1 MKSIIKVCNLN
12 TIEDVNKVRSAVSSN
27 QGVIA
32 CQINK
37 EKGEINVVYD
47 NYFLT
52 LDKIIES
59 VEDVGYTVI

>member
-1 MKSIIKVCNLN
+1 MKSVIRVCNLN
-12 TIEDVNKVRSAVSSN
+12 TIEDVNKVRSAISSN

-32 CQINK
+32 CQINI

-59 VEDVGYTVI
+59 VEDKGYTVI

>member
-1 MKSIIKVCNLN
+1 MKSVIRVCNLN
-12 TIEDVNKVRSAVSSN
+12 TIEDVNKVRSAISSN

-59 VEDVGYTVI
+59 VEDKGYTVI

>member
-1 MKSIIKVCNLN
+1 MKSVIKVCNLN
-12 TIEDVNKVRSAVSSN
+12 TIEDVNKVRSAISSN

-59 VEDVGYTVI
+59 VEDKGYTVI